1 VQQATRES
9 PIKGKTEERHEAAP
23 RVRSLHEKD
32 DFRGSQ
38 LFSAGFQC
46 DSRKYR
52 YFQTPLKLKLISA
65 VFFLLGRP
73 KTYFRRFLT
82 IVPSK
87 LLGRQRY
94 LNFYYSRAQPAH
106 SHVPDQSRPRSH
118 PSRGHTPLPRAATF
132 HLHEPQTGTTARARP
147 AQ

>member
-65 VFFLLGRP
+65 VFFVGPPKNLLSTVLNHCAVQTTWASEISEFLLFPRP
-73 KTYFRRFLT
+73 AGPLT
-82 IVPSK
+82 
-87 LLGRQRY
+87 
-94 LNFYYSRAQPAH
+94 RA
-106 SHVPDQSRPRSH
+106 RPV
-118 PSRGHTPLPRAATF
+118 TPEIPPKPWPHAPRAATF
-132 HLHEPQTGTTARARP
+132 HLHEPQTGTAARARP